1 MSDQSIFKTK
11 EEEDQWLKD
20 NIHRYTAHR
29 LWSADSGCIYF
40 DGKCECKS
48 IEECRYGKTDTVP

>member
-1 MSDQSIFKTK
+1 MSDLLTLT
-11 EEEDQWLKD
+11 EEELEK
-20 NIHRYTAHR
+20 YTKFTVAR
-29 LWSADSGCIYF
+29 LWSADSGCVYF